1 MTRYEA
7 PVPER
12 KLIMGFAAAGIVLF
26 AGTLVIGFSERDIHR
41 VSPPAVMGVTA
52 SVDTA
57 G

>member
-41 VSPPAVMGVTA
+41 VSPPAIMGVTA
-52 SVDTA
+52 SADTA